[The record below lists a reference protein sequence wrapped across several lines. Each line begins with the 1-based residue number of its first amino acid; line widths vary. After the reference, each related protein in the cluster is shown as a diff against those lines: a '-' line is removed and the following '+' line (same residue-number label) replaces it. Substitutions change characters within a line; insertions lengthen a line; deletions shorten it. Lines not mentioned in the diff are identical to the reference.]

1 MELVRLYYNSMDV
14 RPSVL
19 VRHFVRYLGLY
30 IEENIEKGK
39 INSHSLADIYIISDA
54 SVGDEDTVL
63 EVPYEDKTIL
73 IMMDG
78 FKTDDLRIKTIYYS
92 DDPFEDKGFLEQLS
106 LVLNK
111 VIESYGLDSPV
122 LMQSDPDYQEVMESI
137 IDAYVSNN
145 LLQASL
151 FGRCFYGQTALCDIM
166 MEKYEKFIATLENKY
181 LSMGKSDLLEYA
193 VMYAKYEL
201 DLICKKNLR
210 NFSYASGDLLDKC
223 IELLDRH
230 TGNEELYLLRAD
242 IQYELQDRWLWACDD
257 FADPHIS
264 HCAYA
269 DYRRGKIF
277 RAYLEEYDNAE
288 YLLKRAVQ
296 RKKDYIYAWYQ
307 LGICYEK
314 EAKFQKAIHSFNQI
328 KSILSKRY
336 KRHLLAPFEVEYLY
350 NAVMRVAVI
359 YKIQFWDY
367 DSAYAY
373 NDLAESIRASNVI
386 EGYLEQLWIGI
397 EEMGNEEVYQIIDK
411 ALKQEIDIKLDKIY

>member
-30 IEENIEKGK
+30 VEENIEKGK
-39 INSHSLADIYIISDA
+39 MNSHSLTDIYFVSDA
-54 SVGDEDTVL
+54 FFEDKDTNL
-63 EVPYEDKTIL
+63 EIPYEDRAIL
-73 IMMDG
+73 ILMDG
-78 FKTDDLRIKTIYYS
+78 FRTDNSRVKTVYYS
-92 DDPFEDKGFLEQLS
+92 DDPFDDREFLYNLS
-106 LVLNK
+106 IALND
-111 VIESYGLDSPV
+111 VIESYGLDVPI
-122 LMQSDPDYQEVMESI
+122 LMQSDKNFREVIESI
-137 IDAYVSNN
+137 IDAYVSTN

-151 FGRCFYGQTALCDIM
+151 FGRCFYGQMTLCNIM
-166 MEKYEKFIATLENKY
+166 IDRYEKFIALLENTY
-181 LSMGKSDLLEYA
+181 RSMGKSDLLAYA
-193 VMYAKYEL
+193 VLYAKYEL

-223 IELLDRH
+223 LELLDRH

-328 KSILSKRY
+328 KSVLSKRY
-336 KRHLLAPFEVEYLY
+336 KKHLLAPLEVEYLY
-350 NAVMRVAVI
+350 KAVMRVAVI

-367 DSAYAY
+367 GSAYAY
-373 NDLAESIRASNVI
+373 NDLAESIRDSNVI

>member
-1 MELVRLYYNSMDV
+1 MELVRLYCNSMDV

-30 IEENIEKGK
+30 VEENSEKG
-39 INSHSLADIYIISDA
+39 NTSSYSLADIYLVSNEFF
-54 SVGDEDTVL
+54 GDEDTNL
-63 EVPYEDKTIL
+63 EIPYEDKAIL

-78 FKTDDLRIKTIYYS
+78 FRTDDSRVKTVYYS
-92 DDPFEDKGFLEQLS
+92 GDSAHDREFLYHLS
-106 LVLNK
+106 FVLND
-111 VIESYGLDSPV
+111 VIESYGLDLPI
-122 LMQSDPDYQEVMESI
+122 LMQSDKNFRGVIESI
-137 IDAYVSNN
+137 IDAYVSTN

-151 FGRCFYGQTALCDIM
+151 FGRCFYREVALCNIM
-166 MEKYEKFIATLENKY
+166 IEKYEKFIARLEKEY
-181 LSMGKSDLLEYA
+181 FSMEKSDLLEYA

-210 NFSYASGDLLDKC
+210 NFCYASGDLLDKC
-223 IELLDRH
+223 LELLDRH
-230 TGNEELYLLRAD
+230 IGNEELYLLKAD

-257 FADPHIS
+257 FANPHIS

-277 RAYLEEYDNAE
+277 RAYLEEYDSAE

-296 RKKDYIYAWYQ
+296 RKKDYIDAWYQ

-314 EAKFQKAIHSFNQI
+314 EAKYQKAIQSFNQI
-328 KSILSKRY
+328 KSILSKKY
-336 KRHLLAPFEVEYLY
+336 NKHLLAPIEVEYLY

-359 YKIQFWDY
+359 YKIKYWDY
-367 DSAYAY
+367 GSAYAY
-373 NDLAESIRASNVI
+373 NDLAESIRDSNVI
-386 EGYLEQLWIGI
+386 EGYLDQLWIGI
-397 EEMGNEEVYQIIDK
+397 EEMENEEVYQMIDN

>member
-1 MELVRLYYNSMDV
+1 MELVRLYYSSMDV

-30 IEENIEKGK
+30 VEENFEKGN
-39 INSHSLADIYIISDA
+39 INSHSLADIYIISDEFFC
-54 SVGDEDTVL
+54 DEDTVL

-78 FKTDDLRIKTIYYS
+78 FKTDDSRIKTVYYS
-92 DDPFEDKGFLEQLS
+92 DDPFDDKEFLEQLFWA
-106 LVLNK
+106 LNN

-122 LMQSDPDYQEVMESI
+122 LMQSDQGYREVIESI
-137 IDAYVSNN
+137 IDAYVSSS

-151 FGRCFYGQTALCDIM
+151 FGRCFYGEISLCNIM
-166 MEKYEKFIATLENKY
+166 IEKYEKFIAGLEKKY
-181 LSMGKSDLLEYA
+181 LSMEKSDLLEYA

-201 DLICKKNLR
+201 DLICKKNLY
-210 NFSYASGDLLDKC
+210 NFHYASGDLLDKC
-223 IELLDRH
+223 TELLDRH
-230 TGNEELYLLRAD
+230 TENEELYLLKAD

-257 FADPHIS
+257 FAEPHIS
-264 HCAYA
+264 HCAYT

-296 RKKDYIYAWYQ
+296 RKKDYVYAWYQ

-314 EAKFQKAIHSFNQI
+314 KAQYQKAIHSFNQI

-336 KRHLLAPFEVEYLY
+336 NKHLLAPIEVEYLY
-350 NAVMRVAVI
+350 KAVMRIAVI
-359 YKIQFWDY
+359 YKIKYWDY
-367 DSAYAY
+367 GSAYAY
-373 NDLAESIRASNVI
+373 NELAESIRDSNVI

-397 EEMGNEEVYQIIDK
+397 EEIENEEVFQIIDN
-411 ALKQEIDIKLDKIY
+411 ALKKEIDIKLEKIY